1 MVEGENFNRTC
12 ESMQA
17 LLDTNELPATFEAAA
32 QWIRI
37 WEDDLDHAVDEA
49 AAWIDVGWTDAA
61 VVADLVLLKL
71 SPSEAIA
78 KARAAGTTVAQLV
91 ASGGTFNGKSLRDL
105 WK

>member
-1 MVEGENFNRTC
+1 MANDENFNRTS
-12 ESMQA
+12 EDMQA
-17 LLDTNELPATFEAAA
+17 LLTANELPATLEAAA
-32 QWIRI
+32 CWVRI

-61 VVADLVLLKL
+61 VVADLVLTKL

-78 KARAAGTTVAQLV
+78 RARGIGATVAQLV

>member
-1 MVEGENFNRTC
+1 MVNDEDFGHTC
-12 ESMQA
+12 ERMQA
-17 LLDTNELPATFEAAA
+17 LLAANDLPATFDAAKE
-32 QWIRI
+32 WVRI

-61 VVADLVLLKL
+61 VVADLVLIRL

-78 KARAAGTTVAQLV
+78 KARGMGATVAQLV
-91 ASGGTFNGKSLRDL
+91 ASGGTFNGKSLLDL